1 MEKEMEG
8 LQENEAIQ
16 GFPTEDVEWLEDA
29 LEPQKRK
36 QQDVKRYVK
45 LSRDGFNTAIVKDDS
60 LARSNF

>member
-1 MEKEMEG
+1 MEKEVEG

-36 QQDVKRYVK
+36 QRDVKRYVK
-45 LSRDGFNTAIVKDDS
+45 LFLDGFKTAIVGDDS
-60 LARSNF
+60 LARRNF